1 MKKGLKLFA
10 CGFLAITAMATH
22 VNAEEVTD
30 ASSLAACVA
39 KTENTCTLKNNV
51 EVASAI
57 EVGTNIVLDL
67 NGYTL
72 SANEESFADDSLL
85 VVLRKGT
92 LTVQDSSTAKAG
104 KIDGENDNL
113 ATTIKVTKY
122 GENDDTDAATLVVN
136 SGTITGKNL
145 AISGNGNRHNTV
157 ITINDGVVSSTNST
171 AIYHPQDG
179 TITVNGGTIEGATG
193 IEMRSGKLTVTG
205 GTIRG
210 TYQPVEVN
218 ANGSGTTTDGAG
230 IAVAQHTTK
239 KAIEVKVSGGTIEGH
254 TALYESNPQKNEAA
268 AIEKVS
274 ITVSGG
280 TLNTI
285 NGGTNAIYSEND
297 RITVEGGEFN
307 AELPEDVTTSEGS
320 EVYEVETEDG
330 ETKYVVATDE
340 EVVEEVYETEVL
352 TKEEVEANLKEIE
365 ELLKEVAKEELEEEA
380 QAYYELLE
388 NFLADVNEALK
399 GKTIASSHDI
409 FYGSFIDGNYVLESD
424 QRELN
429 EAVEVTI
436 SIPESLEKV
445 KEGYTRKYTVIRT
458 HETIAEDG
466 TLGYEIAELD
476 AKDNG
481 DGTVTFASDKFST
494 YILAYEDVQNTTN
507 PNTGDNIL
515 VYLVLSVISVA
526 GLMFT
531 GLKVAKKN
539 N

>member
-30 ASSLAACVA
+30 ASSLATCVA

-51 EVASAI
+51 EVSSAV

-72 SANEESFADDSLL
+72 SASQESFADDSLL

-92 LTVQDSSTAKAG
+92 LTVQDSSTTKAG

-122 GENDDTDAATLVVN
+122 GENDDTNAATLVVN
-136 SGTITGKNL
+136 SGTITGSSL

-157 ITINDGVVSSTNST
+157 ITINDGVVSSTNGT

-179 TITVNGGTIEGATG
+179 TITVNGGTIEGETG
-193 IEMRSGKLTVTG
+193 IEIRSGKLTVTG

-210 TYQPVEVN
+210 TYKPVEVN

-239 KAIEVKVSGGTIEGH
+239 KAIDVKVSGGTIEGH

-268 AIEKVS
+268 AIEKVT
-274 ITVSGG
+274 ITISGG

-285 NGGTNAIYSEND
+285 NNGANAIYSEND
-297 RITVEGGEFN
+297 RIIVEGGEFN
-307 AELPEDVTTSEGS
+307 TELPEDVKTAEGT
-320 EVYEVETEDG
+320 EAYEILTQDG
-330 ETKYVVATDE
+330 EYKV
-340 EVVEEVYETEVL
+340 VVEEESKLEDGYFGFGYTAEDF
-352 TKEEVEANLKEIE
+352 EEVFG
-365 ELLKEVAKEELEEEA
+365 EEEGFEEVSNLIKEA
-380 QAYYELLE
+380 LSDKLTAAIYYELVFGKLLDN
-388 NFLADVNEALK
+388 NF
-399 GKTIASSHDI
+399 
-409 FYGSFIDGNYVLESD
+409 VLGTEKVAVLD
-424 QRELN
+424 EK
-429 EAVEVTI
+429 VEVTLN
-436 SIPESLEKV
+436 IPETIEKL
-445 KEGYTRKYTVIRT
+445 KEGYTRKYSIIRI
-458 HETIAEDG
+458 HENEVEAEDG
-466 TLGYEIAELD
+466 TITSEFESAVLE

-481 DGTVTFASDKFST
+481 DGTITFETDRFST
-494 YILAYEDVQNTTN
+494 YVLAYEDVQNTTN